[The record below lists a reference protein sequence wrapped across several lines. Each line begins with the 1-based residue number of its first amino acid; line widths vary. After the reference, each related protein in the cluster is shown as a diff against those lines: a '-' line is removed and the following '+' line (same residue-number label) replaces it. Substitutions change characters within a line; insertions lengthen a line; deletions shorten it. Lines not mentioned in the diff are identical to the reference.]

1 MTQEK
6 RLKDAKAA
14 AKEGD
19 IRVFQTHH
27 VGVSCFRGFRFAA
40 PPAKSHSL
48 RSGVRPFRSRLGVYS
63 LPGYFFL
70 LSKRKMWVALSL
82 KCVLMMIFA
91 DNGVIYSEIEGYKN
105 NNTADSHRPY
115 HRITK

>member
-6 RLKDAKAA
+6 RLKDGKIVD
-14 AKEGD
+14 KEGD

-40 PPAKSHSL
+40 PPATSHSL

-63 LPGYFFL
+63 LPGGYFLAFETEDL
-70 LSKRKMWVALSL
+70 G
-82 KCVLMMIFA
+82 CVVGEVCF
-91 DNGVIYSEIEGYKN
+91 D
-105 NNTADSHRPY
+105 DDFC
-115 HRITK
+115 